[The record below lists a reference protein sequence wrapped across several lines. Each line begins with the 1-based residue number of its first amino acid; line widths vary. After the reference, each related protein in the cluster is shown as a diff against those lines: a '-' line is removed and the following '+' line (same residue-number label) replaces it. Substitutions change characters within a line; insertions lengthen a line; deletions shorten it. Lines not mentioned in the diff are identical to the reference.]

1 MPALNT
7 NKQTNKTLTATIPVQ
22 QFCFFIIFVD
32 TVHWHFCLNLCTH
45 FAHPKCLAVQC
56 SEPKV
61 ACKTPFSCRLF
72 TFFKLILAINLYPT
86 ISIMTY
92 TTAFSVS
99 TNNHLTIKCHPHM
112 ALVMLKQKLRSSNS
126 SPGPVST
133 WYSSQPSASPS
144 FTLQKFIQSKDFL
157 TRFTFN
163 VLLFMFPIKKKSDLK
178 VHIKSKHKHTEDM
191 DSI

>member
-61 ACKTPFSCRLF
+61 ACKTPFSCRLC
-72 TFFKLILAINLYPT
+72 TLFKLIPALNLYPE
-86 ISIMTY
+86 SSFMTY
-92 TTAFSVS
+92 KPLLNCDDKLPFRFPYVEKFLHVS
-99 TNNHLTIKCHPHM
+99 PT
-112 ALVMLKQKLRSSNS
+112 
-126 SPGPVST
+126 
-133 WYSSQPSASPS
+133 
-144 FTLQKFIQSKDFL
+144 
-157 TRFTFN
+157 
-163 VLLFMFPIKKKSDLK
+163 
-178 VHIKSKHKHTEDM
+178 
-191 DSI
+191 